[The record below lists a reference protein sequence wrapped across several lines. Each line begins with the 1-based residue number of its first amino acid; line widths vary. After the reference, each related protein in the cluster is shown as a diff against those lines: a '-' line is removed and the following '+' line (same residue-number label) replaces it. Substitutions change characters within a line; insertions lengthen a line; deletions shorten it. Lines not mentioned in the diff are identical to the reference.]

1 MSHEAHKAKQNKLEG
16 YFWNSCTFSSFPSC
30 RSVCSEFAAQL
41 SQSIWHIV
49 GHTFPLHKQDKE
61 GHGIQVLTGCRQR
74 CALPFGPFDVA
85 LARPARALLGHPMW
99 QSLRCVPCFC
109 EDRTRKTLTWNTG
122 LSVSIELYMHCT
134 LYIRC
139 IYVLYSIYNILYIS
153 VYIYILFICTEQ
165 MLILYCYARR
175 CWAVPKPL
183 PGLSS
188 SSCCPGSLHAW
199 RAWRTSLGAWGRR
212 HVGNAVF
219 GLFVCFLG

>member
-153 VYIYILFICTEQ
+153 VYIYIYILFICTEQ
-165 MLILYCYARR
+165 
-175 CWAVPKPL
+175 
-183 PGLSS
+183 
-188 SSCCPGSLHAW
+188 
-199 RAWRTSLGAWGRR
+199 
-212 HVGNAVF
+212 
-219 GLFVCFLG
+219 

>member
-153 VYIYILFICTEQ
+153 VYIYIYIIH
-165 MLILYCYARR
+165 MY
-175 CWAVPKPL
+175 
-183 PGLSS
+183 
-188 SSCCPGSLHAW
+188 
-199 RAWRTSLGAWGRR
+199 
-212 HVGNAVF
+212 
-219 GLFVCFLG
+219 